1 MLSKT
6 GAGREPPCCSVS
18 VFAAE
23 FAWVQSIS
31 SSSRFLQLLLD
42 PNRFA
47 STSVGL
53 ILNMLVVPQH
63 PCACPAGAE
72 GPAGARWGRPSSLV
86 LCPGAECWLGAAAA
100 LRNIST
106 AVVGKLTK

>member
-6 GAGREPPCCSVS
+6 GVGREPPCCSVS
-18 VFAAE
+18 VVAAE

-31 SSSRFLQLLLD
+31 PSSRFLQLLLD

-53 ILNMLVVPQH
+53 ILDMLVVPQH
-63 PCACPAGAE
+63 PCGCPAGAE
-72 GPAGARWGRPSSLV
+72 GPV

-100 LRNIST
+100 LLNIST